1 MSGSGSNKLVLPA
14 VSVYS
19 WLIRPAQIGCQRNLY
34 TKFMHPRLLAIDNFV
49 IYTFGALM
57 VLAVLAA
64 LWWLRL
70 TARRRGLPVDAV
82 MSLSV
87 WLLVGGL
94 VGAKVFKAGR
104 LLLQGE
110 SWSIGLLEGAGDFYG
125 GFLGALAVALIYFRR
140 RRELPAWRI
149 ADLYGPALALGQSI
163 GRIGCLMAGDDYG
176 KRTNLPWAV
185 TFTHPEAATI
195 GGAPLGVPLHPVQL
209 YESLACLAL
218 FFFLV
223 WLSHR
228 QRVEGQLVLSYALGY
243 AVIRFIIE
251 FFRGDVD
258 RGFVVGWVST
268 SQAIALVLG
277 GVSLILL
284 LWRAPKR
291 DRRPPTTAT
300 AALKQTPDR

>member
-1 MSGSGSNKLVLPA
+1 
-14 VSVYS
+14 
-19 WLIRPAQIGCQRNLY
+19 
-34 TKFMHPRLLAIDNFV
+34 MHPRLLAIDNFV

-64 LWWLRL
+64 LWWLRR

-125 GFLGALAVALIYFRR
+125 GFLGALVVVLVYFWRR
-140 RRELPAWRI
+140 RDLPAWRI

-176 KRTNLPWAV
+176 KPTNLPWAV
-185 TFTHPEAATI
+185 TFTDPEAATI

-218 FFFLV
+218 FFLLV
-223 WLSHR
+223 WLSR
-228 QRVEGQLVLSYALGY
+228 PQRFDGFVVLSYALGY
-243 AVIRFIIE
+243 AVLRFFIE

-258 RGFVVGWVST
+258 RGFVFGWLST
-268 SQAIALVLG
+268 SQAIALVIG
-277 GVSLILL
+277 AASLILL

-291 DRRPPTTAT
+291 DRRPPTTVT
-300 AALKQTPDR
+300 AAPKQRPDR

>member
-1 MSGSGSNKLVLPA
+1 MSGSVTKRDFVTAGAVGLQLAYTPVANKL
-14 VSVYS
+14 S
-19 WLIRPAQIGCQRNLY
+19 

-64 LWWLRL
+64 LWWLRRS
-70 TARRRGLPVDAV
+70 ARERGLPVDAV

-110 SWSIGLLEGAGDFYG
+110 PWSIGLLEGAGDFYG
-125 GFLGALAVALIYFRR
+125 GFLGALAVVLIYFRR
-140 RRELPAWRI
+140 RRELPAWRV
-149 ADLYGPALALGQSI
+149 ADLYGPALALGQAI

-176 KRTNLPWAV
+176 KSTSLPWAV
-185 TFTHPEAATI
+185 TFTDPDAARI

-218 FFFLV
+218 FFFLA
-223 WLSHR
+223 WLSR
-228 QRVEGQLVLSYALGY
+228 RRRFDGEIVLSYALGY
-243 AVIRFIIE
+243 AVLRFFIE
-251 FFRGDVD
+251 FFRGDAD
-258 RGFVVGWVST
+258 RGFVFGGLLST
-268 SQAIALVLG
+268 SQTVALVLG
-277 GVSLILL
+277 VTSLILL
-284 LWRAPKR
+284 FRRASKR
-291 DRRPPTTAT
+291 DRRPPKTVI
-300 AALKQTPDR
+300 AAQKQTPDQ

>member
-1 MSGSGSNKLVLPA
+1 MSGSVSTKTLVLPA
-14 VSVYS
+14 LSVTVGLYV
-19 WLIRPAQIGCQRNLY
+19 QRNKLS
-34 TKFMHPRLLAIDNFV
+34 TKFMHPRLLAIDHFV

-64 LWWLRL
+64 LWWLRR
-70 TARRRGLPVDAV
+70 TARQRGLPVEMV

-94 VGAKVFKAGR
+94 VGAKIFKAVR

-110 SWSIGLLEGAGDFYG
+110 PWSIPLLEGAGDFYG
-125 GFLGALAVALIYFRR
+125 GFLGALAVVLIYFWR
-140 RRELPAWRI
+140 RRELPGWRM

-176 KRTNLPWAV
+176 KPTSLPWAV
-185 TFTHPEAATI
+185 TFTDPEAAAI

-223 WLSHR
+223 WLSRR
-228 QRVEGQLVLSYALGY
+228 QRFEGQLVLSYALGY
-243 AVIRFIIE
+243 AVLRFFIE

-258 RGFVVGWVST
+258 RGFVLGWLST
-268 SQAIALVLG
+268 SQAIALL
-277 GVSLILL
+277 LIVVGIIIYGE
-284 LWRAPKR
+284 RRKRERRSPK
-291 DRRPPTTAT
+291 T
-300 AALKQTPDR
+300 

>member
-1 MSGSGSNKLVLPA
+1 
-14 VSVYS
+14 
-19 WLIRPAQIGCQRNLY
+19 
-34 TKFMHPRLLAIDNFV
+34 MHPRLLAIDNFV

-57 VLAVLAA
+57 VLAVVAA
-64 LWWLRL
+64 LWWLRR
-70 TARRRGLPVDAV
+70 TARRRGLPVEAV

-87 WLLVGGL
+87 WLLFGGL
-94 VGAKVFKAGR
+94 FGAKLFKAVR

-110 SWSIGLLEGAGDFYG
+110 AWSIRLLEGAGDFYG
-125 GFLGALAVALIYFRR
+125 GFLGALAVVLIYFWR

-149 ADLYGPALALGQSI
+149 ADVYGPALALGQSI

-176 KRTNLPWAV
+176 KPTNLPWAV
-185 TFTHPEAATI
+185 TFTDPEAATI

-218 FFFLV
+218 FFFLE
-223 WLSHR
+223 WLSRR
-228 QRVEGQLVLSYALGY
+228 QRFPDRQFDGQVVLSYALGY
-243 AVIRFIIE
+243 AVCRFFIE

-258 RGFVVGWVST
+258 RGFVFGGLFST

-291 DRRPPTTAT
+291 DRRPPNTVT
-300 AALKQTPDR
+300 AALKQTPNR

>member
-1 MSGSGSNKLVLPA
+1 
-14 VSVYS
+14 
-19 WLIRPAQIGCQRNLY
+19 
-34 TKFMHPRLLAIDNFV
+34 MHPRLVAIDNFV

-57 VLAVLAA
+57 VLAVVAA
-64 LWWLRL
+64 LWWLRR
-70 TARRRGLPVDAV
+70 TARRRGLPADAV

-94 VGAKVFKAGR
+94 VGAKLFKAVG

-110 SWSIGLLEGAGDFYG
+110 PWSIDLLEGAGDFYG
-125 GFLGALAVALIYFRR
+125 GFLGALVVALIYFRR

-163 GRIGCLMAGDDYG
+163 GRLGCLMAGDDYG
-176 KRTNLPWAV
+176 KPTNLPWAV
-185 TFTHPEAATI
+185 TFTDPEAATI

-223 WLSHR
+223 WLSRR
-228 QRVEGQLVLSYALGY
+228 QRFDGQVILSYGLGY
-243 AVIRFIIE
+243 AVCRFIIE

-258 RGFVVGWVST
+258 RGFVFGGMFST

-277 GVSLILL
+277 GVSLVLL
-284 LWRAPKR
+284 LWRAPKQ
-291 DRRPPTTAT
+291 DRRPPNTVT
-300 AALKQTPDR
+300 AALKQTPNP

>member
-1 MSGSGSNKLVLPA
+1 
-14 VSVYS
+14 
-19 WLIRPAQIGCQRNLY
+19 
-34 TKFMHPRLLAIDNFV
+34 MHPRLLAIDNFV

-57 VLAVLAA
+57 VIAVLAA
-64 LWWLRL
+64 LWWLRR

-94 VGAKVFKAGR
+94 VGAKLFKAVR

-110 SWSIGLLEGAGDFYG
+110 PWSIGLLEGAGDFYG

-140 RRELPAWRI
+140 RRELPVWRI

-185 TFTHPEAATI
+185 TFTDPEAATI

-223 WLSHR
+223 WLSRR
-228 QRVEGQLVLSYALGY
+228 QRFADRQFDGQIILSYALGY
-243 AVIRFIIE
+243 AVCRFIIE

-258 RGFVVGWVST
+258 RGFVFDGLFST

-291 DRRPPTTAT
+291 DRRPPKP
-300 AALKQTPDR
+300 LPRR